1 MSVNHAV
8 KKQLHRE
15 EDIYIFFFLNR
26 RTHQLEVCHS
36 HRALL
41 IHLLLVFVLNQT
53 VHQLAGVNLV
63 ISHLL
68 ADRRRKKTFIL

>member
-1 MSVNHAV
+1 MNSCRLFSPFFHFVAV
-8 KKQLHRE
+8 VRKKK
-15 EDIYIFFFLNR
+15 N
-26 RTHQLEVCHS
+26 THQLEVCHS

-63 ISHLL
+63 VSHLL
-68 ADRRRKKTFIL
+68 ADRRRKKTVHFMIA